1 MEMRDIYTDA
11 RLLTDRQLVEAA
23 RHGQRATFDELVRRH
38 RPRCVEVAGFF
49 LRNHCDSEDQVQ
61 IAVVKA
67 YEHLDQYQ
75 GVAEFSTW
83 LTKIVSNQCL
93 MSMKER
99 RRARFLYLDEGSSGQ
114 TTSFQL
120 SDSSNPESELAFR
133 QLHQVVDK
141 ELNHLPGLF
150 RHVVILRYVQGLPV
164 ADVAEKLGISVAAAK
179 SRVARARLK
188 LRSRLTGRCSGFSES
203 SRQTTPFN
211 HRGRRRPHLPA

>member
-1 MEMRDIYTDA
+1 
-11 RLLTDRQLVEAA
+11 
-23 RHGQRATFDELVRRH
+23 
-38 RPRCVEVAGFF
+38 
-49 LRNHCDSEDQVQ
+49 
-61 IAVVKA
+61 
-67 YEHLDQYQ
+67 
-75 GVAEFSTW
+75 
-83 LTKIVSNQCL
+83 
-93 MSMKER
+93 
-99 RRARFLYLDEGSSGQ
+99 LYLDEGSSGQ

-188 LRSRLTGRCSGFSES
+188 LRSRLTDGVAVLVNPRAKQLRLTTVAGDDLICLHDPGLGRVCARKSKHKTIETTSAIHQSTPLPGQS
-203 SRQTTPFN
+203 SLFGATRPD
-211 HRGRRRPHLPA
+211 RRRYRRERTRRTGQDPASAGLLETSEFLRKPGVVRFRFS